1 MHGVEDRNGADTKV
15 RDLVDDYHTVDVHSF
30 HEPFVI
36 ASQGRVI
43 GKLVAQFD
51 PLDIVLG
58 SVGGGGLLSGL
69 CLTAQALRHRAWPS
83 LPVSQPAPWMRWS
96 RSSRTVSFPG
106 ATRTRLPM
114 AFARVLG
121 SGPSRCSV
129 GTGRGSWR
137 WEKEDI
143 VQAMPFASE
152 RLTLVI
158 EPASAVAWVPLRRQA
173 PQLVGKRVDVVRTGG
188 HVAWWRPWPRLDS
201 PEPLQQ
207 EGG

>member
-1 MHGVEDRNGADTKV
+1 VVEDRNGADTQV

-30 HEPFVI
+30 HEPFVL

-43 GKLVAQFD
+43 GKLVDQFD

-69 CLTAQALRHRAWPS
+69 CLTAQALRPRAWPS

-114 AFARVLG
+114 AFERVGG
-121 SGPSRCSV
+121 SCPSRCSV
-129 GTGRGSWR
+129 GTGRGSLR
-137 WEKEDI
+137 WEKEEI
-143 VQAMPFASE
+143 GQARQFAYE
-152 RLTLVI
+152 RLTRVI
-158 EPASAVAWVPLRRQA
+158 EPSRAVAWVPLRRQA
-173 PQLVGKRVDVVRTGG
+173 PHLVGKRVDVVRTGG
-188 HVAWWRPWPRLDS
+188 NVAWVRPWPRLDRT
-201 PEPLQQ
+201 EPLQQ

>member
-1 MHGVEDRNGADTKV
+1 VHGVEDRNGADTKV
-15 RDLVDDYHTVDVHSF
+15 RDLVDDYQTVDVHSF
-30 HEPFVI
+30 HEPFVL
-36 ASQGRVI
+36 ASQGRII
-43 GKLVAQFD
+43 GKLVDQFD

-58 SVGGGGLLSGL
+58 SVGDGGLRSGL

-106 ATRTRLPM
+106 AARTRLPR

-137 WEKEDI
+137 WEKEEI

-158 EPASAVAWVPLRRQA
+158 EPASAVAWVPLRRPA
-173 PQLVGKRVDVVRTGG
+173 PHLVGKRVGVVRTGG
-188 HVAWWRPWPRLDS
+188 HVAWWRPWPRLDRT
-201 PEPLQQ
+201 EPLQQ

>member
-1 MHGVEDRNGADTKV
+1 V
-15 RDLVDDYHTVDVHSF
+15 L
-30 HEPFVI
+30 

-43 GKLVAQFD
+43 GKLVAQFA

-121 SGPSRCSV
+121 NGPSRCSV

-152 RLTLVI
+152 RLTLGI
-158 EPASAVAWVPLRRQA
+158 EPSSAVAWVPLRRQA